1 MDNKFGIEELVDT
14 AADILDTTDILAS
27 ALKDGFQFTDAGA
40 LFFAA
45 PKIQEIVKDGKQ
57 AMNELL
63 DLSASEAQEVAN
75 RIADRTGHSSTGIIA
90 KVNQGFQLLAQTY
103 GQVKQAQYLGEA
115 WVAFAKSFKPAA

>member
-1 MDNKFGIEELVDT
+1 MENTLGIEELVDT
-14 AADILDTTDILAS
+14 AADILDTADILAS
-27 ALKDGFQFTDAGA
+27 SLKDGFQFTDAAA

-63 DLSASEAQEVAN
+63 DLTEGEAVEAAK

-90 KVNQGFQLLAQTY
+90 KVNHAFQLLAQTY
-103 GQVKQAQYLGEA
+103 GQVKQAQYLGES
-115 WVAFAKSFKPAA
+115 WVAFAKTFKSAA